1 MTSRSATRAAYHA
14 CSYGRPVAVLVR
26 VSFSLLWHLQAK
38 LTQPH
43 PPCGVERNPCQP
55 CKSSLVIRQNRGDG
69 VKLSLVPLVIRRS
82 LRRQPRFSTAMSTLE
97 MRRVRL
103 RVQETHRLLLAG
115 LVHLWFLLHGTCY
128 PAWLLAWR
136 MGECVQLEVE
146 LHAKLGEG

>member
-69 VKLSLVPLVIRRS
+69 VKLSLVPHVIRRS

-97 MRRVRL
+97 MRRVRP
-103 RVQETHRLLLAG
+103 RVQEAHRLLLAG
-115 LVHLWFLLHGTCY
+115 LVHLLIFASRHLL
-128 PAWLLAWR
+128 PSLAPSLADECAYSWR
-136 MGECVQLEVE
+136 
-146 LHAKLGEG
+146 